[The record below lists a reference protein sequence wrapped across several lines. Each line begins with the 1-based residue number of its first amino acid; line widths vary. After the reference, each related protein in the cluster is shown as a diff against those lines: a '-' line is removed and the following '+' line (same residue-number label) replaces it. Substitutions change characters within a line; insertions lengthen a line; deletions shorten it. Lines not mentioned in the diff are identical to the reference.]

1 MSLKGVSIKLLKE
14 KKNWSAQEKKNG
26 KKSVKELYFMLT
38 HVYAQIRIILPSL
51 LIAINWIT
59 ATNWNENYL
68 FYNRFQAFMW
78 PDTM

>member
-1 MSLKGVSIKLLKE
+1 
-14 KKNWSAQEKKNG
+14 
-26 KKSVKELYFMLT
+26 MLT